1 MIVNDNNIFPVF
13 DKALG
18 QQDKE
23 NLLKQRGLVIWMTGL
38 SGAGKSTIAI
48 ALERALN
55 ARGVMTSL
63 LDGDNIRTGINAGLG
78 FSEEDRKENIRRIAQ
93 VGKLFLQNGV
103 VTIIA
108 CISPT
113 KELRSMAR
121 EIIGDSN
128 FFEIYV
134 STPLEVCEK
143 RDIKGLYQKAREGKL
158 KSFTGISAVYEAPES
173 PDMEIDTSATSV
185 DAAVNGIMDRITPL
199 ISYE

>member
-1 MIVNDNNIFPVF
+1 MISDDIYPVF

-23 NLLKQRGLVIWMTGL
+23 MLLGQKGLVVWMTGL

-48 ALERALN
+48 ALERALHE
-55 ARGVMTSL
+55 RGVMTCL

-78 FSEEDRKENIRRIAQ
+78 FSDQDRTENIRRIAQ
-93 VGKLFLQNGV
+93 VGKLFLQNGIVTV
-103 VTIIA
+103 VA

-113 KELRSMAR
+113 KALRSMAR
-121 EIIGDSN
+121 EIVGGDR

-143 RDIKGLYQKAREGKL
+143 RDVKGLYQKAREGKL
-158 KSFTGISAVYEAPES
+158 QSFTGISSAYEVPDAPQ
-173 PDMEIDTSATSV
+173 MEIDTSKVSV
-185 DAAVNGIMDRITPL
+185 QDAVSEILSAITPL
-199 ISYE
+199 IANE